1 MEFNWHLFV
10 RFLPLILQG
19 FVVTLQYTVLAVLLS
34 MIIGFVVGTLKSQRI
49 PFLSRLLGSYTTL
62 FRETPLLVQL
72 YLIFYGLPY
81 LGLTISAPVSGIL
94 AISLNEG
101 AFVAEIVRGGIQSVR
116 SGQKRAAVSLGMNK
130 TQVLRFVLLPQTL
143 RSILPS
149 LAGQSSYILKDTA
162 LLTLIT
168 VEELTNA
175 AQYINELYSTPGTSF
190 FSAAFLYLV
199 AFWAINSIA
208 IYLQRRQK
216 WN

>member
-10 RFLPLILQG
+10 RFLPLILEG
-19 FVVTLQYTVLAVLLS
+19 FLVTLQYTAAAIVLS
-34 MIIGFVVGTLKSQRI
+34 MVIGFIVGTLHSQRV
-49 PFLSRLLGSYTTL
+49 PLLWRLFRGYTTL
-62 FRETPLLVQL
+62 FRETPLLVQM

-81 LGLTISAPVSGIL
+81 VGLTISAPVSGIL

-116 SGQKRAAVSLGMNK
+116 SGQKRAAISMGMSKN
-130 TQVLRFVLLPQTL
+130 QVLRYVLLPQTI
-143 RSILPS
+143 RTILPS

-162 LLTLIT
+162 LLTLIA

-208 IYLQRRQK
+208 LYLQSRQK